1 MSVYAKA
8 MAQKAREQKEKNF
21 KETGIYETDIQ
32 RKKRESGTTK
42 DAHTHQK

>member
-21 KETGIYETDIQ
+21 LETGYYETDIK
-32 RKKRESGTTK
+32 RKRRE
-42 DAHTHQK
+42 QKIN

>member
-21 KETGIYETDIQ
+21 KETGVYETDAQ
-32 RKKRESGTTK
+32 RRKRTTNI
-42 DAHTHQK
+42 